1 MSVMPTYAEA
11 IFGIINLTEEVEYHK
26 DRADRLAVIADA
38 LAVRVE
44 ELESLLRSLLNKV
57 NRVTAPHRHG
67 TPIRTDNI
75 ELLSLRQIEVE
86 ARLRYR
92 RE

>member
-38 LAVRVE
+38 LAVENEDLTDRVM
-44 ELESLLRSLLNKV
+44 ELYKNCESLLFIIDKQDYYNDSAIMAVEKSLY
-57 NRVTAPHRHG
+57 G
-67 TPIRTDNI
+67 DS
-75 ELLSLRQIEVE
+75 E
-86 ARLRYR
+86 
-92 RE
+92 